1 MLKDMLKEL
10 AAANPRRAGP
20 VLKRLHA
27 AAATA
32 GDGGHGAGAAA
43 QQAGDLQQQAQQAER
58 ADEGDS
64 LGDEEELSGLSREV
78 ESLRSALQR
87 KEREVALL
95 VGMLRKQGAAD
106 PQAAAAA
113 AAAAEEQGRAGAG
126 LGGARPGS
134 SAGVAQ
140 QQQQLQPQPQP
151 EAGTVPPLNDDMLVD
166 QNRAVSE
173 RRVASCLMLV
183 WLSKPAPWNA
193 RRRRRRS
200 SSRLATQTHA
210 LALAPLTLT
219 AAPAAPAAA
228 V

>member
-10 AAANPRRAGP
+10 AAANPRKAGA

-32 GDGGHGAGAAA
+32 GDGGQGAGATA
-43 QQAGDLQQQAQQAER
+43 QQGGDGQQRAER
-58 ADEGDS
+58 ADDEDS

-113 AAAAEEQGRAGAG
+113 AAAAGEQGRAGAG
-126 LGGARPGS
+126 LGGVRPGS

-140 QQQQLQPQPQP
+140 QQQLQPQP

-200 SSRLATQTHA
+200 SSRLATQAHA